1 MVVGMYLAFKMN
13 DEENNDPV
21 WDLISQA
28 RKHRANPS
36 FVRDVIREVQLQGS
50 EKTHKSVFAFFGS
63 RQFIA
68 VAAAVAFLAFAG
80 SSLLNNPEPVVQVLP
95 ATSSLP
101 QFTPEAVYSEVI
113 DDRLGELEY
122 VGELLAVQDPV
133 LLSDAD
139 IAMLLF

>member
-1 MVVGMYLAFKMN
+1 MN

-36 FVRDVIREVQLQGS
+36 FVRDVVREVQAQES
-50 EKTHKSVFAFFGS
+50 EKTHKNVFAFFGS
-63 RQFIA
+63 RQFFA
-68 VAAAVAFLAFAG
+68 AAAAVALLAFAG
-80 SSLLNNPEPVVQVLP
+80 YSLLNKADMVAQVSPVL
-95 ATSSLP
+95 SSVSES
-101 QFTPEAVYSEVI
+101 TPEAVYTEVI

-122 VGELLAVQDPV
+122 VDELLAVQDPV